1 MARFRDRVA
10 IVTGAGAPGGIG
22 MAVARAL
29 VAEGGRVVLGATSER
44 VHQRAA
50 ELGDAAVGVIADLT
64 VDGAADSLVRAALDR
79 WDRVDVL
86 VNNAGMTSVSSGW
99 DADDDVAEMSLAAW
113 DAALARNLTT
123 AFLMCRSV
131 VPLMT
136 AAGYGRIVS
145 IGSTTGTVNAMPGQS
160 TYTAAKAGLVGL
172 SRALALEVVGDGIT
186 CVLDGAHGVT
196 AGTYNIA
203 TPVAVGSQAKN
214 SVTFTA
220 NGDTTIQ
227 FRGTATTPLV
237 PSPDL
242 TTDGSGTVS
251 LEGTL
256 TMARPDR
263 STTAASSITLDSG
276 TYRITL
282 TPAASGGFTVLAIL
296 QGHVR

>member
-1 MARFRDRVA
+1 MSLDARRIDLASKPIAPNRNKFHDWHSHTSNALLTIIDDRHVESRTLRVGQAALDQPTRERFRPVARFRDRLA

-22 MAVARAL
+22 AAVAREF

-44 VHQRAA
+44 VHQRVA

-64 VDGAADSLVRAALDR
+64 VDGAADRLVRAALDR
-79 WDRVDVL
+79 WGRVDVL

-160 TYTAAKAGLVGL
+160 TYTAAKAGLV
-172 SRALALEVVGDGIT
+172 
-186 CVLDGAHGVT
+186 
-196 AGTYNIA
+196 
-203 TPVAVGSQAKN
+203 
-214 SVTFTA
+214 
-220 NGDTTIQ
+220 
-227 FRGTATTPLV
+227 
-237 PSPDL
+237 
-242 TTDGSGTVS
+242 
-251 LEGTL
+251 
-256 TMARPDR
+256 
-263 STTAASSITLDSG
+263 
-276 TYRITL
+276 
-282 TPAASGGFTVLAIL
+282 
-296 QGHVR
+296 